1 MYTVIICTHIY
12 LYIHTHSFPE
22 LLKKQYIY
30 LTCIYLL
37 LDRTMIAYL
46 FHTLFMNINR
56 TEIQHMVHISTNARG
71 KINFQPTFMHSFII
85 KRACNNIWSHLMK
98 VSLKTCIRSFYQ
110 KSDTCYYLIYCTTH
124 FKNIFI
130 VLYGKVIK
138 IFWQKGI
145 NIECVQPYLNRNTS
159 ATLQLDVDISSF
171 HWAHIGLLP
180 PHVPNHV
187 FHCLAYW
194 AHIILMLANIGYI
207 QHVFNNYGNGS
218 KWSCFLHLFYLQY
231 QG

>member
-1 MYTVIICTHIY
+1 MLALYSSDENHFISWRTIYGPTSCFFFTLNTLMYTVIICTHIY

-98 VSLKTCIRSFYQ
+98 VSLKTCIRSFY
-110 KSDTCYYLIYCTTH
+110 KKNSVTCYYLIYCTTH
-124 FKNIFI
+124 FKNI
-130 VLYGKVIK
+130 
-138 IFWQKGI
+138 
-145 NIECVQPYLNRNTS
+145 
-159 ATLQLDVDISSF
+159 
-171 HWAHIGLLP
+171 
-180 PHVPNHV
+180 
-187 FHCLAYW
+187 
-194 AHIILMLANIGYI
+194 IILLAFYM
-207 QHVFNNYGNGS
+207 VRSS
-218 KWSCFLHLFYLQY
+218 KYFDKKGLILNVYNRIWIEILPLHYN
-231 QG
+231 

>member
-85 KRACNNIWSHLMK
+85 TSRGEGC
-98 VSLKTCIRSFYQ
+98 
-110 KSDTCYYLIYCTTH
+110 
-124 FKNIFI
+124 NIFLLYI
-130 VLYGKVIK
+130 VLIVLSPHIFCFNGYQIITEILPFVIELIDN
-138 IFWQKGI
+138 IF
-145 NIECVQPYLNRNTS
+145 PL
-159 ATLQLDVDISSF
+159 
-171 HWAHIGLLP
+171 
-180 PHVPNHV
+180 
-187 FHCLAYW
+187 
-194 AHIILMLANIGYI
+194 
-207 QHVFNNYGNGS
+207 
-218 KWSCFLHLFYLQY
+218 
-231 QG
+231 

>member
-1 MYTVIICTHIY
+1 MVYYILPTIITPIGKLFVCIQHSSLLLYVPLLLKKAFIIFVLALYSSDENHFISWRTIYGPTSCFFFTLNTLMYTVIICTHIY

-98 VSLKTCIRSFYQ
+98 VSLKTCIRSFY
-110 KSDTCYYLIYCTTH
+110 KKILWH
-124 FKNIFI
+124 
-130 VLYGKVIK
+130 VI
-138 IFWQKGI
+138 
-145 NIECVQPYLNRNTS
+145 
-159 ATLQLDVDISSF
+159 ISSTVQL
-171 HWAHIGLLP
+171 ISK
-180 PHVPNHV
+180 
-187 FHCLAYW
+187 
-194 AHIILMLANIGYI
+194 ILSSL
-207 QHVFNNYGNGS
+207 S
-218 KWSCFLHLFYLQY
+218 
-231 QG
+231 